1 MGASII
7 AAVAA
12 VAVAV
17 IEAVAQVQRS
27 RARASEEHQRR
38 MTMAQY
44 DVMSAQTDGL
54 KLLLKHAHGE
64 HLNGDVETAIK
75 ALESAEAEYTRVRTE
90 IIASTL

>member
-27 RARASEEHQRR
+27 RFAKADEYAHKLAI
-38 MTMAQY
+38 AQY
-44 DVMSAQTDGL
+44 DVSTAQTEGL
-54 KLLLKHAHGE
+54 RLLLKHAHGE
-64 HLNGDVETAIK
+64 NLNGDVERAIAALDK
-75 ALESAEAEYTRVRTE
+75 AENEYTRVRTE
-90 IIASTL
+90 IVAKIA